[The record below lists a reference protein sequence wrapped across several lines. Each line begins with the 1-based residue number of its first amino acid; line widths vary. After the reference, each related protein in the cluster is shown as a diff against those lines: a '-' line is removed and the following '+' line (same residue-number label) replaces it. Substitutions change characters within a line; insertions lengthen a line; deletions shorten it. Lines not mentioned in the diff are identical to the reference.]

1 MYGNQKNGGGG
12 REEGQ
17 TGWGDWQQGFSML
30 CNAQTKFSVVGQATM
45 TKVVYYLLAEAC
57 LAQ

>member
-1 MYGNQKNGGGG
+1 MTIRKMAGGGS
-12 REEGQ
+12 RQDE
-17 TGWGDWQQGFSML
+17 GDWQQGFSML
-30 CNAQTKFSVVGQATM
+30 CNARRTFSVVGQATM